1 LLGRDADR
9 VSRDETAQPDGFTDV
24 HFRVKVK
31 FPQPVEVRSIT
42 LRAAGEGDRAVEGPG
57 YGTLDPEGW
66 LLAVERDGQRLNE
79 GFTNRLAAIDR
90 EATLDLYIG
99 DNGTLDLGNRVI
111 LELTLEDGTVTRRA
125 FTLSPPANRL
135 LGLWQVHCDP
145 GSPDAFE
152 PMTLSGR
159 LWVDLA
165 EDGRATGQL
174 QRIPLTG
181 TVAGDSIRLEGAS
194 PGGRIS
200 LRGELKR
207 PERRGARPAASGWIE
222 VQPSELSC
230 GGGTSWT
237 Q

>member
-31 FPQPVEVRSIT
+31 FPQPVEFRSIT

-99 DNGTLDLGNRVI
+99 DNGTLDLGNRII

-125 FTLSPPANRL
+125 FTLAPPANRL

-152 PMTLSGR
+152 PMSLSGR
-159 LWVDLA
+159 LWLDLA
-165 EDGRATGQL
+165 EDGRATGEVQG
-174 QRIPLTG
+174 IPLTG
-181 TVAGDSIRLEGAS
+181 TLAGDSIRMTGTSTEGSAS
-194 PGGRIS
+194 LTGEITRPSGRRS
-200 LRGELKR
+200 A
-207 PERRGARPAASGWIE
+207 PSANGWIE
-222 VQPSELSC
+222 LQPARLTC
-230 GGGTSWT
+230 TSGPWWT
-237 Q
+237 E